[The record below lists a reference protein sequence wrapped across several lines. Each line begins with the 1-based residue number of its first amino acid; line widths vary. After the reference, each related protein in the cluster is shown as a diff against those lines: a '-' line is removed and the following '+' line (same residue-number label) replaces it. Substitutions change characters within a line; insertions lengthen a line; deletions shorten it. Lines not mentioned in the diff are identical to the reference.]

1 MRAKLNIL
9 LIAIA
14 SVAISTGLEQSVLAQ
29 TPVELEFS
37 SVVGGTVTDK
47 DGEGTGFTSVQPNA
61 AGDQY
66 QPARINLNPG
76 GGVLNLTATQGSI
89 TSSNSLKNGLQ
100 LPVDATR
107 PFVVR
112 ARLKGPLTNLTRAYQ
127 QGGIYFGSN
136 QNNFV
141 KFVIINSSSG
151 TGGLGLQFYQEQNG
165 VGENVGGGNGPQVTG
180 LNWANITTLDLIITG
195 DPATGVLSASYRVNS
210 DTSAPIVL
218 SQKFEPTA
226 NFFDDEA
233 SSRAGILGYTV
244 NAPNINLVYSNFAIE
259 YPSVSALGNL
269 KVTTADASIVPGR
282 LVFSTV
288 NEEVRSAKTVT
299 LTNNGSGSLTITGLD
314 LDDSREKA
322 NAVRTADHERAA
334 DFNLINPPGLPFT
347 IGAGASRTLSVQF
360 APLRVSS
367 ISSTATHTL
376 NGENYASL
384 TISSDDAGQPNTV
397 VDLAGINFANYE
409 GNNEPSVAEMAR
421 TFGWTLNIATESNVL
436 GGAKKLLGDEVYSP
450 NWVRF
455 DTTKPVLHWPL
466 AVTSGRSDNPHGTSS
481 WSAKTGSG
489 GNSGTVYNFAGR
501 NNDDSPNGNEVL
513 GSNNLS
519 GGENQKLLPKIL
531 VNNVNSV
538 PTSGTVDFTPSTAFA
553 LNTNGSFTDDAR
565 NGTGQLHNWRLFP
578 VRDQQGTLIPHNW
591 FAAAD
596 PGNAESGGKNYDYND
611 EVYLMTNARPESAAL
626 DPSVGALFPG
636 VPELVFD
643 FDTTYSGTLADK
655 DGQGTGFTSTQL
667 NKNDGYTATN
677 SFNSS
682 LIDINPSA
690 GTLTLT
696 TTGGS
701 NASTNNTLTNGL
713 LRTFDGRVGKFAVST
728 NLRGPLSNL
737 TTPNRQGGV
746 MLGPDQDNYVKLV
759 ATAQGS
765 GLGVQFFWEKKASG
779 ATVGSIVPISNPST
793 LTSLELRLVGDPRS
807 ATVRAAYRAMYEN
820 GTDTGLV
827 FLPGTV
833 QLTGG
838 QIGHYFAARSKAGL
852 ITSHIN
858 ATATSVVFDRFRIIS
873 AETTANRTALYRL
886 DVAGDSYTD
895 TDGNDWDSD
904 AGFFTPASAIEENSG
919 NPPASIANT
928 ADDTLYQT
936 YRAFVGNVPLESR
949 VLTYRLPISGSGPVD
964 LRLHFAEVFWGNP
977 TRNSNGGIGKR
988 IFDVKVEGKTVLE
1001 NFDITAA
1008 TGGAL
1013 KAVIV
1018 PIEGIQVNDGE
1029 LTLEFKA
1036 EVDYGAISAIEV
1048 LRP

>member
-1 MRAKLNIL
+1 MRAKLNIFL
-9 LIAIA
+9 LMAIA
-14 SVAISTGLEQSVLAQ
+14 SVATNTGLGQSVLAQ
-29 TPVELEFS
+29 TPVDLEFS
-37 SVVGGTVTDK
+37 SVVGGTVADK

-66 QPARINLNPG
+66 QPGRINLNPG
-76 GGVLNLTATQGSI
+76 GGILSLTATQGSN

-100 LPVDATR
+100 LPIDATR

-112 ARLKGPLTNLTRAYQ
+112 ARLKGPFTNLTSAFQ
-127 QGGIYFGSN
+127 QGGIYLGSN
-136 QNNFV
+136 QNNYV

-151 TGGLGLQFYQEQNG
+151 TGGLGLQFYQEQNS
-165 VGENVGGGNGPQVTG
+165 VGGNVGGGGGSQVTG
-180 LNWANITTLDLIITG
+180 LDWANITSLELFLTG
-195 DPATGVLSASYRVNS
+195 DPATGLISASYRINS

-218 SQKFEPTA
+218 SQKFEPSTA
-226 NFFDDEA
+226 AFFEDESTA
-233 SSRAGILGYTV
+233 RAGILAYTV
-244 NAPNINLVYSNFAIE
+244 NAPNVNITYGNFGIE
-259 YPSVSALGNL
+259 YPVVSALGNL

-288 NEEVRSAKTVT
+288 NEEVRAAKAIT
-299 LTNNGSGSLTITGLD
+299 LTNTGSGSLTITGLD

-322 NAVRTADHERAA
+322 NAVRIADHERAA

-347 IGAGASRTLSVQF
+347 IGAGASRTLSLQF
-360 APLRVSS
+360 DPLRVSS
-367 ISSTATHTL
+367 VSNTATHTL

-384 TISSDDAGQPNTV
+384 TISSDDASQPNTV

-409 GNNEPSVAEMAR
+409 GNNEPSVAEIAR
-421 TFGWTLNIATESNVL
+421 IFGWTPNIATENNIL

-466 AVTSGRSDNPHGTSS
+466 AVTSARSDNPHGGSG

-489 GNSGTVYNFAGR
+489 GNSGTIYNFAGR

-513 GSNNLS
+513 GSNDLS
-519 GGENQKLLPKIL
+519 GGENQKILSKIL
-531 VNNVNSV
+531 VSNVNSV
-538 PTSGTVDFTPSTAFA
+538 PTSGTVDFTPNTAFA
-553 LNTNGSFTDDAR
+553 LNTIGSFTDDAR

-596 PGNAESGGKNYDYND
+596 PGNSESGGKNYDYND
-611 EVYLMTNARPESAAL
+611 EVYLMINARPESAAL
-626 DPSVGALFPG
+626 DPSVGGLFPG

-677 SFNSS
+677 SFNPS
-682 LIDINPSA
+682 LVDINPSA

-701 NASTNNTLTNGL
+701 NATTTNTLTNGL
-713 LRTFDGRVGKFAVST
+713 LRTFDGRAGKFAVST
-728 NLRGPLSNL
+728 NLRGPLNNL
-737 TTPNRQGGV
+737 TTPNRQGGI
-746 MLGPDQDNYVKLV
+746 MLSSDQDNYIKLV

-779 ATVGSIVPISNPST
+779 ATVGSIVPISNSST
-793 LTSLELRLVGDPRS
+793 LTSLELRLVGDPRA
-807 ATVRAAYRAMYEN
+807 ATVRAAYRATYEN

-838 QIGHYFAARSKAGL
+838 QIGHYFAAQSKAGL

-858 ATATSVVFDRFRIIS
+858 ATATSVVFDRFRIVS
-873 AETTANRTALYRL
+873 
-886 DVAGDSYTD
+886 
-895 TDGNDWDSD
+895 
-904 AGFFTPASAIEENSG
+904 
-919 NPPASIANT
+919 
-928 ADDTLYQT
+928 
-936 YRAFVGNVPLESR
+936 
-949 VLTYRLPISGSGPVD
+949 
-964 LRLHFAEVFWGNP
+964 
-977 TRNSNGGIGKR
+977 
-988 IFDVKVEGKTVLE
+988 
-1001 NFDITAA
+1001 
-1008 TGGAL
+1008 
-1013 KAVIV
+1013 
-1018 PIEGIQVNDGE
+1018 
-1029 LTLEFKA
+1029 
-1036 EVDYGAISAIEV
+1036 
-1048 LRP
+1048 